1 MNLDEMLIALASLTA
16 ACAAARSTWSP
27 CGLSMLSSL
36 TPFGE
41 RARGHRYPVTAA
53 WFVAG
58 ATLGGATL
66 GAVAALAAIACS
78 AAGVAH
84 HPLLAALIAASIAL
98 LGAAIDAGVFGE
110 VLPLIR
116 RQVDDRWLSRY
127 RVWVYAGGFGWQIGS
142 GITTYVMTS
151 AVFVFVGLAAASGH
165 AVAAM
170 CAATGF
176 GTARGTAVLLTS
188 RASDP
193 HALRAL
199 HQKLDRAGEA
209 VRWIAIASQGISTV
223 VLCGYVSPLCAV
235 GSAALIATAW
245 RLQTNSAAARV
256 AGR

>member
-1 MNLDEMLIALASLTA
+1 MTLDEMLIALASLTA
-16 ACAAARSTWSP
+16 LSAAARSTWSP

-41 RARGHRYPVTAA
+41 RTRGHRYPVTAA

-58 ATLGGATL
+58 ATVGGASL
-66 GAVAALAAIACS
+66 GVVAVFAALASS

-84 HPLLAALIAASIAL
+84 HPLPVALIAAAIAL

-110 VLPLIR
+110 LLPVIP
-116 RQVDDRWLSRY
+116 RQVNDRWLSRY

-151 AVFVFVGLAAASGH
+151 AVFVFVALAAASGQ
-165 AVAAM
+165 AAAAM
-170 CAATGF
+170 CVATGF
-176 GTARGTAVLLTS
+176 GAARGAAVLLTS

-193 HALRAL
+193 RALRAL
-199 HQKLDRAGEA
+199 HQKLDRAAEP
-209 VRWIAIASQGISTV
+209 VRWIAITSQGIAAV
-223 VLCGYVSPLCAV
+223 VLSGYASPVFAT
-235 GSAALIATAW
+235 GSAALIAAAW
-245 RLQTNSAAARV
+245 RVQTKSAATRV